1 MIHVK
6 MTKNYTGFKIIGNY
20 DDFYE
25 LYDNMMIALG
35 DECLNENIENARL
48 HALGFL
54 YDLRHAYQGER
65 EVIIANSDL
74 SEEIKRYHGIKE
86 NVDHEVLYA
95 FNYVIPEALADIL
108 IFKYFLYENR
118 KEVVIDEFDQ
128 CYNSICLFQSKLI
141 DALEEMLTVNQMK
154 KVKMEL
160 YDSTMLMKDFIF
172 QWFDLISVE
181 YINSSKKNRKII
193 FMDVLD
199 RICNFFKYHEFKS
212 LKDELEQ
219 YAIENDVPIG
229 DIEGVCE
236 YPDEIKW

>member
-1 MIHVK
+1 M
-6 MTKNYTGFKIIGNY
+6 
-20 DDFYE
+20 
-25 LYDNMMIALG
+25 
-35 DECLNENIENARL
+35 
-48 HALGFL
+48 
-54 YDLRHAYQGER
+54 
-65 EVIIANSDL
+65 
-74 SEEIKRYHGIKE
+74 
-86 NVDHEVLYA
+86 
-95 FNYVIPEALADIL
+95 
-108 IFKYFLYENR
+108 YENR

-128 CYNSICLFQSKLI
+128 CYNSIRLFQSKLI
-141 DALEEMLTVNQMK
+141 DALEEMLTANQMK

>member
-1 MIHVK
+1 M
-6 MTKNYTGFKIIGNY
+6 
-20 DDFYE
+20 
-25 LYDNMMIALG
+25 
-35 DECLNENIENARL
+35 
-48 HALGFL
+48 
-54 YDLRHAYQGER
+54 
-65 EVIIANSDL
+65 
-74 SEEIKRYHGIKE
+74 
-86 NVDHEVLYA
+86 
-95 FNYVIPEALADIL
+95 

-128 CYNSICLFQSKLI
+128 CYNSIRLFQSKLI
-141 DALEEMLTVNQMK
+141 DALEEMLTANQMK
-154 KVKMEL
+154 KVKIEL

-236 YPDEIKW
+236 YPDEIQW